1 MNTRPTKALVLIV
14 GFRAGL
20 TSNNKW
26 IPTVSQNDQ
35 AITLPSALYVVAMPI
50 GQWTDLSQRAIDIL
64 DRVDVILAE
73 DTRVSGQILKF
84 VNVSTRMVSLNAHS
98 EAGKVDRVIESLESG
113 QSLALISDA
122 GTPGISDPGR
132 LLVERVVEKG
142 FQVIPVPGP
151 SALTAALSVSGF
163 PAAPSHFFGFL
174 STKSSAREQELER
187 ALSYDGTL
195 IFYEAPHRIVD
206 FAERLDRTA
215 YGRKVVFARELTKI
229 HEQLIRV
236 AAGQCADWFAANPD
250 RIRGEFVVL
259 VGPASADR
267 TQSSVDAERIIRVLA
282 RALPP
287 SKAAALASELTGV
300 SKRILYR
307 QLTDEPG
314 A

>member
-1 MNTRPTKALVLIV
+1 M
-14 GFRAGL
+14 
-20 TSNNKW
+20 
-26 IPTVSQNDQ
+26 SQNDQ

-73 DTRVSGQILKF
+73 DTRVSGQILTF

-98 EAGKVDRVIESLESG
+98 EAGKADRVIESLESG

-267 TQSSVDAERIIRVLA
+267 TQSSVDAERILRVLA

>member
-1 MNTRPTKALVLIV
+1 
-14 GFRAGL
+14 
-20 TSNNKW
+20 
-26 IPTVSQNDQ
+26 
-35 AITLPSALYVVAMPI
+35 MPI

-98 EAGKVDRVIESLESG
+98 EAGKTDRVIESLESG

-195 IFYEAPHRIVD
+195 IFYEAPHRIGD

-236 AAGQCADWFAANPD
+236 VAGHCADWFAANPD

-267 TQSSVDAERIIRVLA
+267 TQSSVDAEQILRVLA

-300 SKRILYR
+300 PKRILYR
-307 QLTDEPG
+307 QLTDGPG